1 MEWPHAINR
10 LNEEA
15 LTNPTTSS
23 TQHELFVQALTEQMA
38 KLAETVSLW
47 VSSEPR
53 TLGAMEQQIMRGFKD
68 LGASMLTG
76 LCHLRTASYP
86 AATIR
91 CACGQAAAFVRRRP
105 ATIKTVLGTITV
117 VRP

>member
-1 MEWPHAINR
+1 M
-10 LNEEA
+10 
-15 LTNPTTSS
+15 TNPTTSS
-23 TQHELFVQALTEQMA
+23 TQRERFVQTLTEQMA

-53 TLGAMEQQIMRGFKD
+53 TLGEMELHSMRVLKD

-76 LCHLRTASYP
+76 LCHLYSPSYP
-86 AATIR
+86 APTSA
-91 CACGQAAAFVRRRP
+91 CACGQDATFVRRRP
-105 ATIKTVLGTITV
+105 ATVKTVLGAIRV